1 MPPLRRGTYFFCK
14 KLTFSYFLRTLK
26 IVFKYKIYENQTAVG
41 TLLRPQITVHL
52 NAVRENY
59 ARIRKYASNA
69 EICPVVK
76 SDAYG
81 LGAVEVTRA
90 FIDCGCRNF
99 YVSTP
104 LEGVELRNNFPD
116 IQINVLNGLQ
126 NGSQELFRN
135 YRLTPVINSLEQ
147 LKNWENLLSEVETSC
162 ILNVETGFNR
172 LGLPEKDWALC
183 TSERLKNARV
193 SVMMTHF
200 SCVSEAPSD
209 DVERNRVIE
218 EQNRRQY
225 AAYDRALQRFQL
237 PGSVA
242 LDAYVQNSTN
252 LPIAQIRT
260 GAALYGINVFPE
272 KLNLQ
277 PTITLEV
284 PVLQTE
290 TIRKGERVGYGAT
303 WEAKRD
309 TVVAVLG
316 IGYSHGLPRS
326 LSNRGTVWFPK
337 GTRRYPAPIV
347 GRLSMGLTT
356 CDVTDIPS
364 EAVWT
369 GNAMILDEHYTINE
383 LCMDADRLDS
393 EILCNFKQMDW
404 RYVG

>member
-1 MPPLRRGTYFFCK
+1 M
-14 KLTFSYFLRTLK
+14 
-26 IVFKYKIYENQTAVG
+26 G
-41 TLLRPQITVHL
+41 TLLRPQITIHL
-52 NAVRENY
+52 DAVRENY
-59 ARIRKYASNA
+59 ARIRKYAPNA

-81 LGAVEVTRA
+81 LGAVEIVRA
-90 FIDCGCRNF
+90 LIACGCRNF

-104 LEGVELRNNFPD
+104 LEGVELRNNFSN
-116 IQINVLNGLQ
+116 IQINVLNSLQ
-126 NGSQELFRN
+126 NGSRELFRN

-147 LKNWENLLSEVETSC
+147 LKNWEDVQSEVETSC
-162 ILNVETGFNR
+162 VLNVETGFNR
-172 LGLPEKDWALC
+172 LGFPEKDWSLC

-200 SCVSEAPSD
+200 ACVAEGAVD
-209 DVERNRVIE
+209 DPERRRVIE

-225 AAYDRALQRFQL
+225 AAYKLALQHFRL

-242 LDAYVQNSTN
+242 LDAFVQNSTN

-277 PTITLEV
+277 PTVTLEV

-309 TVVAVLG
+309 TVVAVLS

-326 LSNRGTVWFPK
+326 LSNRGTVWFRK
-337 GTRRYPAPIV
+337 GSDRYPASVI
-347 GRLSMGLTT
+347 GRISMGLIT

-369 GNAMILDEHYTINE
+369 GNAMILDEHYTVNE
-383 LCMDADRLDS
+383 LCTDADRLDS
-393 EILCNFKQMDW
+393 EILCNFKEMDW

>member
-1 MPPLRRGTYFFCK
+1 MIFAKTDFL
-14 KLTFSYFLRTLK
+14 YFLQTLK
-26 IVFKYKIYENQTAVG
+26 IVFEYEIYENQTVMG

-59 ARIRKYASNA
+59 ARIRKYAPNA

-90 FIDCGCRNF
+90 LIDCGCRNF

-104 LEGVELRNNFPD
+104 LEGVELRNNFSN

-126 NGSQELFRN
+126 NGSRELFRN

-147 LKNWENLLSEVETSC
+147 LQNWEDVQSEVETSC
-162 ILNVETGFNR
+162 VVNVETGFNR
-172 LGLPEKDWALC
+172 LGLPEKNWALC

-193 SVMMTHF
+193 SVIMTHF

-225 AAYDRALQRFQL
+225 AAYGRALQRFQL

-242 LDAYVQNSTN
+242 LDAYVQNSKN

-260 GAALYGINVFPE
+260 GAALYGVCVFPG
-272 KLNLQ
+272 KLDLC
-277 PTITLEV
+277 PTITLKAS
-284 PVLQTE
+284 VLQVT
-290 TIRKGERVGYGAT
+290 TLHKGERVGYGAT
-303 WEAKRD
+303 WEAGKD
-309 TVVAVLG
+309 TIAAVIN
-316 IGYSHGLPRS
+316 IGHGHGLPRS
-326 LSNRGTVWFPK
+326 LGYCGTVWFYH
-337 GTRRYPAPIV
+337 RSERYAAPVI
-347 GRLSMGLTT
+347 GRVAMGLTV
-356 CDVTDIPS
+356 CDVTNVPTQVLDNG
-364 EAVWT
+364 EAI
-369 GNAMILDEHYTINE
+369 ILDERYTIND
-383 LCMDADRLDS
+383 LCIDADRSDC
-393 EILCNFKQMDW
+393 EILCNFKEMDW

>member
-1 MPPLRRGTYFFCK
+1 M
-14 KLTFSYFLRTLK
+14 
-26 IVFKYKIYENQTAVG
+26 G

-59 ARIRKYASNA
+59 ARIRKYAPNA

-81 LGAVEVTRA
+81 LGALEVTRA
-90 FIDCGCRNF
+90 LLDCGCRNF

-126 NGSQELFRN
+126 NGSRELFRN

-147 LKNWENLLSEVETSC
+147 LKNWEDLLSEVETSC

-172 LGLPEKDWALC
+172 LGFPEKNWALC

-200 SCVSEAPSD
+200 ACVSEAPSD
-209 DVERNRVIE
+209 DVKRNRVIE

-260 GAALYGINVFPE
+260 GAALYGVCVFPG
-272 KLNLQ
+272 KLDLC
-277 PTITLEV
+277 PTITLKAS
-284 PVLQTE
+284 VLQV
-290 TIRKGERVGYGAT
+290 TILHRGERVGYGAT
-303 WEAKRD
+303 WEAKKD
-309 TVVAVLG
+309 TIAAVVN
-316 IGYSHGLPRS
+316 IGYGHGLPRS
-326 LSNRGTVWFPK
+326 LSNRGTVWFYD
-337 GTRRYPAPIV
+337 RSQRYAAPVI
-347 GRLSMGLTT
+347 GRVAMGLTV
-356 CDVTDIPS
+356 CDVTDVPMQVLNNG
-364 EAVWT
+364 EAI
-369 GNAMILDEHYTINE
+369 ILDERYTIND
-383 LCMDADRLDS
+383 LCIDADRSDC
-393 EILCNFKQMDW
+393 EILCNFKEMDW
-404 RYVG
+404 RYV

>member
-1 MPPLRRGTYFFCK
+1 M
-14 KLTFSYFLRTLK
+14 
-26 IVFKYKIYENQTAVG
+26 G

-59 ARIRKYASNA
+59 ARIRKYAPNA

-76 SDAYG
+76 SNAYG
-81 LGAVEVTRA
+81 LGAVEIVRA
-90 FIDCGCRNF
+90 LIACGCRNF
-99 YVSTP
+99 YVSTA
-104 LEGVELRNNFPD
+104 LEGIELRDKFSD

-126 NGSQELFRN
+126 NGSRELFRN

-147 LKNWENLLSEVETSC
+147 LKNWEDLLSEVKTSC
-162 ILNVETGFNR
+162 ILDVETGFNR
-172 LGLPEKDWALC
+172 LGLPEKDWSLC
-183 TSERLKNARV
+183 TSERLKNAHV
-193 SVMMTHF
+193 SVIMTHF
-200 SCVSEAPSD
+200 SCVSESQSD
-209 DVERNRVIE
+209 DIERNRTIE

-225 AAYDRALQRFQL
+225 DAYGRSLQRFQL

-242 LDAYVQNSTN
+242 LDAFVQNSTN

-272 KLNLQ
+272 KLSLQ
-277 PTITLEV
+277 PTVTLEV

-290 TIRKGERVGYGAT
+290 LIRKGERVGYGAT

-326 LSNRGTVWFPK
+326 LSNCGTVWFRK
-337 GTRRYPAPIV
+337 GSDRYPASVI
-347 GRLSMGLTT
+347 GRISMGLIT

-369 GNAMILDEHYTINE
+369 GNAMILDERYTIND
-383 LCMDADRLDS
+383 LCIDADRSDC
-393 EILCNFKQMDW
+393 EILCNFKEMDW
-404 RYVG
+404 RYVD